1 MIAEANQKVMKD
13 HLQRKAYLYIRQ
25 SSPQQVRENQES
37 TRRQYALQQRAIEL
51 GWLSGR
57 IVVIDDDQGL
67 TGAIMN
73 SRKGFQRLVA
83 EVGLGNVGIV
93 HEVKVLV

>member
-1 MIAEANQKVMKD
+1 MIAETNPKVTKD

-37 TRRQYALQQRAIEL
+37 THRQYALQQRAIEL
-51 GWLSGR
+51 GWPSGR

-67 TGAIMN
+67 TGTLMDH
-73 SRKGFQRLVA
+73 RKGFQRLVA
-83 EVGLGNVGIV
+83 EVGLVT
-93 HEVKVLV
+93 